1 MSPSSGNCSNLRK
14 CIAGRMATVSTNM
27 PTTFLVIIC
36 LAAFVMLSS
45 SSCGPHPTPHIQLLS
60 PVTLETPEDDL
71 CVECGAEL
79 NLCWNHIH
87 ELLANEYYRLQV
99 WVTGQD
105 SSAYYPKEKRFTLPD
120 LLPPGEYNWTV
131 VIVYRTGPDTYEQ
144 VSEES
149 ERHHFHVVPPFPVAN
164 SISPTS
170 TLQGTAVPVLVSGK
184 NFTTSTALTI
194 GVPLQVILVDSGT
207 ITATVPAALRAGVY
221 AVTVQDSMGK
231 GVTSTV
237 FFTVTKPPAPTA
249 TPTMPPMTVSP
260 TPPPVPIWTP
270 TPAPTLTPTLPPTRK
285 PRLPTS
291 TPTLTPTLTTPA
303 PTTPTKPTLPP
314 QPTPD

>member
-1 MSPSSGNCSNLRK
+1 MSLSSGNCSNLRRFIARHL
-14 CIAGRMATVSTNM
+14 CISPTTM
-27 PTTFLVIIC
+27 PTTFLVIMC
-36 LAAFVMLSS
+36 LAAFAMLLN
-45 SSCGPHPTPHIQLLS
+45 SSCSPNPTPHTLLP
-60 PVTLETPEDDL
+60 PVTLEAPEDDL
-71 CVECGAEL
+71 CVECGSEL

-87 ELLANEYYRLQV
+87 ELLADEYYRLQV

-105 SSAYYPKEKRFTLPD
+105 PSVFYHKEKRFTLPD
-120 LLPPGEYNWTV
+120 LLPPGEYNWAV
-131 VIVYRTGPDTYEQ
+131 VVVREMGPDTYEQ
-144 VSEES
+144 VSKES